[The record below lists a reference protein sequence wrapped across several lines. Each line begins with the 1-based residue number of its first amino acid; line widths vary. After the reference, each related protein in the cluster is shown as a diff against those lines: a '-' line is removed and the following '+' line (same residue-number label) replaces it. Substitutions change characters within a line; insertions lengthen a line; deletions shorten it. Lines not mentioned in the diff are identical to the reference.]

1 MKRIHLSNLIE
12 SNDIFQDIFKKQS
25 DRTAKTDNYYV
36 YFAGITGINDMRIYC
51 DFLANIKDKTSKY
64 KSQYLLF
71 KEKIPFSAVPDRVND
86 ILALINDINFEEIQN
101 SSLKIVDNEELNTR
115 LKNALSVI
123 YELAKKNNLLKTP
136 SIEIN
141 FVVKMIVWIQDN
153 LKDIVWKLEDNP
165 KVFYF
170 GKIKEHEALF
180 LFLLLAVGFD
190 VVYLNP
196 AEDPF
201 EKYTFKIPIQKFVY
215 DIQNSNI
222 NATFDFFAN
231 QGKVVNKITSP
242 TKIASEELKESFF
255 TSESGIFKPF
265 QFVKGNTL
273 PLLINGT
280 IEDLEVYFHQ
290 PAKVRPGFHIQN
302 ENTVVI
308 PNFFFKINGVN
319 LDRVKYFSLINDLR
333 KSKNTLFASTVNIAP
348 ISIEKSRILSLD
360 SAIDKN
366 KKIIKEE
373 LRLNPLYRIKN
384 IRFEL
389 EEFILSKIEETI
401 NTPIFKFKL
410 ENNNILHF
418 IASVIFMD
426 SKVLSSLETFD
437 FTQNIPKIVIY
448 TSHLE
453 DMNIESAFL
462 FAFLNRVGFDI
473 VIFNTAGGG
482 SIENYIDDHYFNTI
496 FLEEFVRNL
505 PLKSESELKEPSIIK
520 KIFNI

>member
-1 MKRIHLSNLIE
+1 M
-12 SNDIFQDIFKKQS
+12 
-25 DRTAKTDNYYV
+25 
-36 YFAGITGINDMRIYC
+36 
-51 DFLANIKDKTSKY
+51 
-64 KSQYLLF
+64 
-71 KEKIPFSAVPDRVND
+71 
-86 ILALINDINFEEIQN
+86 
-101 SSLKIVDNEELNTR
+101 
-115 LKNALSVI
+115 
-123 YELAKKNNLLKTP
+123 
-136 SIEIN
+136 
-141 FVVKMIVWIQDN
+141 
-153 LKDIVWKLEDNP
+153 
-165 KVFYF
+165 
-170 GKIKEHEALF
+170 
-180 LFLLLAVGFD
+180 
-190 VVYLNP
+190 
-196 AEDPF
+196 
-201 EKYTFKIPIQKFVY
+201 
-215 DIQNSNI
+215 
-222 NATFDFFAN
+222 
-231 QGKVVNKITSP
+231 
-242 TKIASEELKESFF
+242 
-255 TSESGIFKPF
+255 
-265 QFVKGNTL
+265 KGNTL

-333 KSKNTLFASTVNIAP
+333 KSKNTLFAGTVNIAP

-453 DMNIESAFL
+453 DMN
-462 FAFLNRVGFDI
+462 V
-473 VIFNTAGGG
+473 
-482 SIENYIDDHYFNTI
+482 
-496 FLEEFVRNL
+496 
-505 PLKSESELKEPSIIK
+505 
-520 KIFNI
+520 